1 MVIFVQ
7 KVLKMLSK
15 ISFCGLSHL
24 GLVYSSVYSKYA
36 KKVVCFDFNKDLI
49 KNLKKNEINI
59 NEPGLEKNISAN
71 SKKFKFTSDFE
82 DLEKSKLIF
91 ISKDVATDANGNSD
105 YSELNKLCNL
115 IKKLK
120 SKNTTIIILSQLN
133 PGFTKKF
140 NSKIKNQVYYQV
152 ETLIFG
158 EAIKRAL
165 KPERFII
172 GSENGEIKSKDYYY
186 LLKKFRSPILNMN
199 YQSAEFTKIAIN
211 LFLISSTMTTNLL
224 CRLSE
229 KIDFNWDA
237 ISTSL
242 KLDRRIGKYAYINPG
257 LGLSGG
263 NLERDLVATEKLLKK
278 NKINISLVQSWKEI
292 SSERKNWT
300 SNVIN
305 KLSKKFK
312 LKSICMLGL
321 SYKINTDSIK
331 NSPAMITIKKNK
343 NIFFSCNDPKVKS
356 EKIKKFQNAR
366 FFELNECV
374 NKSKIILIAT
384 PWPEYFNFFSKNK
397 NILKNKILIDPFNC
411 LKQLKKIPASKIYV
425 LGKKC

>member
-1 MVIFVQ
+1 
-7 KVLKMLSK
+7 
-15 ISFCGLSHL
+15 
-24 GLVYSSVYSKYA
+24 
-36 KKVVCFDFNKDLI
+36 
-49 KNLKKNEINI
+49 
-59 NEPGLEKNISAN
+59 
-71 SKKFKFTSDFE
+71 
-82 DLEKSKLIF
+82 
-91 ISKDVATDANGNSD
+91 
-105 YSELNKLCNL
+105 
-115 IKKLK
+115 
-120 SKNTTIIILSQLN
+120 
-133 PGFTKKF
+133 
-140 NSKIKNQVYYQV
+140 
-152 ETLIFG
+152 
-158 EAIKRAL
+158 
-165 KPERFII
+165 
-172 GSENGEIKSKDYYY
+172 
-186 LLKKFRSPILNMN
+186 MN

-278 NKINISLVQSWKEI
+278 NKINRSLVQSWKEI

-343 NIFFSCNDPKVKS
+343 NIFLVVMIKVKS
-356 EKIKKFQNAR
+356 EKIKKFKNAR
-366 FFELNECV
+366 FFKLNECV

-397 NILKNKILIDPFNC
+397 NILKIK
-411 LKQLKKIPASKIYV
+411 Y
-425 LGKKC
+425 